1 MQLAVYDPEVHLAR
15 LLGAN
20 RSFIER
26 HLPHIGDMIR
36 SEIQDV
42 IAESEVLVLGLGGQ
56 DVVDSLVRCC
66 RPEQIVLDLV
76 GLPDRQ
82 AIGAVVEG
90 LCW

>member
-1 MQLAVYDPEVHLAR
+1 M
-15 LLGAN
+15 
-20 RSFIER
+20 
-26 HLPHIGDMIR
+26 MR
-36 SEIQDV
+36 SEIEEV

-56 DVVDSLVRCC
+56 EVADSLARCC

-76 GLPDRQ
+76 GLRDRQ